1 MKRFKML
8 VAVALLTVI
17 LVGAEIYII
26 RAATS
31 YEPVT
36 EVVFARVKIPE
47 DTLITGEMLEI
58 KKVGLASVHKLSVR
72 KSENILGKRSAT
84 DIESGEMILS
94 SKVGS
99 SDAMEKIKVKDKNKR
114 LFSVEFKGDQANGWW
129 LLTDQNVDIIFVPGE
144 AGTSEGMGN
153 DVKKLENIRIAALID
168 ERGKLLK
175 NNDRSTLPRYISFEV
190 TDQQAAF
197 LAEAKSKGRL
207 ELSVIPE
214 E

>member
-8 VAVALLTVI
+8 VAAVILTVI

-31 YEPVT
+31 YEPMT
-36 EVVFARVKIPE
+36 EVVFARVRIPE

-58 KKVGLASVHKLSVR
+58 KKVGLGTVHKLSVH
-72 KSENILGKRSAT
+72 KPENIAGKRSAT
-84 DIESGEMILS
+84 DIESGEMVLS

-144 AGTSEGMGN
+144 TGTSGGVVN

-190 TDQQAAF
+190 TDRQAAF
-197 LAEAKSKGRL
+197 LAEAKSRGRL